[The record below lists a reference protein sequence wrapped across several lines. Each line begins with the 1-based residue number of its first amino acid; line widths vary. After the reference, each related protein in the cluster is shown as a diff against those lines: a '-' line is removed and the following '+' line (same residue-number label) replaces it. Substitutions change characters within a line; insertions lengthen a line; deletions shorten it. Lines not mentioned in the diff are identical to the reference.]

1 MEGNPVPATPIRY
14 TFFAYG
20 AGCVLGF
27 LCSLFPMALWVLPTR
42 EERWI
47 LFFFCDLKFMGCFIS
62 RMPIVGKIFSCNDLL
77 SIGRTHLDL
86 VTSGLDRVL
95 HRPGGIRI
103 CLHL

>member
-1 MEGNPVPATPIRY
+1 
-14 TFFAYG
+14 
-20 AGCVLGF
+20 
-27 LCSLFPMALWVLPTR
+27 MALWVLPAR

-86 VTSGLDRVL
+86 VTSELDRVL